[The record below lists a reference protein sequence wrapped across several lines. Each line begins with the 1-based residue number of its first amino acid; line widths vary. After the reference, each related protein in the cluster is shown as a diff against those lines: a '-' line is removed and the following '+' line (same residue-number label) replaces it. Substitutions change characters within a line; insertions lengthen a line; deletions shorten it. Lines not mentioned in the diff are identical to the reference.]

1 MMSGR
6 AITFDLEMV
15 LSAFGNKTLHHNR
28 SYLGAFL
35 YR

>member
-15 LSAFGNKTLHHNR
+15 LSAFGNKTHHNR